1 MVERRSSLAN
11 KDATPSQTSTAK
23 LQLCHTDED
32 EILQTQRRCKRRR
45 VLKEEEECAKH
56 GLKPL
61 ASAGTTRHCRG
72 PCIIVAPK
80 VRIIGP
86 CMQTVAGRES
96 NDSGARWKASETQ
109 GLRGRRIARPGTM
122 LTLGGHRLAM
132 SRPLS
137 LAGIV

>member
-1 MVERRSSLAN
+1 MVERLSAT

-72 PCIIVAPK
+72 PCIIIVAPK